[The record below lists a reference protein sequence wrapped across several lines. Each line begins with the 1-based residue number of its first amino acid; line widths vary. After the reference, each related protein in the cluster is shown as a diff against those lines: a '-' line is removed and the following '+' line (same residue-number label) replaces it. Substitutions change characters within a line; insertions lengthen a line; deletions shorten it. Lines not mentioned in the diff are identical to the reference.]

1 MRNRSKLLFVYFLII
16 FLFSMVTFSGLPLL
30 SASAEISKIDK
41 DEEDEE
47 NPRNIDRDEEDR
59 EEEEGD
65 DADVPSKFRHLI
77 DKDEYLQRRTAHIN
91 KLRGVPYSGKIN
103 PRARAI
109 EQMEAQEQ
117 AAPQIS
123 IATWESIGP
132 APIPNGQTSPSTA
145 VSGRTISIAVHPTNP
160 NIVYVGTANG
170 GVYRTT
176 DGGTTW
182 KSIFDSA
189 QSLAVGAIAIAPS
202 QPSTIFVGTGEP
214 NFSCDSY
221 FGVGVYRITNADTTP
236 VLAGP
241 FNQDGTALDVMSGR
255 SIGRIV
261 VHPTDA
267 NTIFVS
273 TTTGIGGIGCDL
285 AVGQPSN
292 RGLFRATNAL
302 AATPTFTK
310 LTVGTENGGNR
321 SVVDIVMEPGNPNN
335 LVCSVLGFNTA
346 GSGGVYRTTNALDPT
361 PTFTRTLT
369 VGTAGATFRTELAI
383 NKVGMVTTVYAAIG
397 EPSAITACNNAS
409 QSGTLKKS
417 TDGGATW
424 SAALSG
430 GNGFC
435 GGQCSYNISLAV
447 DPNNANNI
455 ILGGNTNS
463 TCSKLSA
470 RSTDGGATFAS
481 SSSGV
486 HADNHVAAFAPSDST
501 IAYMGTDGGIYK
513 STNSG
518 AAWTSISN
526 TGFNATQFQSL
537 ALHPTDRE
545 FMIGGTQDN
554 GTEFKRADGTW
565 TRADFGDGGFALID
579 QSATDTTNV
588 TMYHTYFN
596 QTNNLI
602 AFSRVN
608 TSACATE
615 GQWAL
620 RGAFGGV
627 DPTPVCDGSVGDI
640 LNGIGLTDAVEFY
653 APMALGPGTP
663 NTLYFGT
670 DRLYRSINKGDLM
683 TAVSQGPIEAGVT
696 ISAIGISP
704 QSDNVRIVGLSNG
717 HVYRTTTGV
726 SPLNNVTGSIPG
738 NYVARAVIDPTNSN
752 TAYVTLAGFGLG
764 AGQHIWKTTNLSN
777 AAPTWTA
784 SGGTMPD
791 VPVNAFVVDPAIP
804 ANLYAGTDIGVYR
817 STDSGA
823 TWTPYSNGL
832 PRVPVFDIAIQNPN
846 RVLRIA
852 THGRGIWE
860 ISLSQ
865 FSLAKLSESFNPS
878 GGMGSVDVTGPNGP
892 TWTATTS
899 DSWITINSPG
909 PGTGN
914 GTMTY
919 TVASNPASTRRIGT
933 ITIANQTFTV
943 LQGAT
948 FADVPVGH
956 PFYNEI
962 GKLSAR
968 GVTLGCS
975 GNNYCPSQVVTRE
988 QMSAFVIR
996 ALGDFNPPT
1005 PASQRF
1011 ADVPPNHPF
1020 YAFIE
1025 QMAVR
1030 QITLGCGSGNYC
1042 PGDMVTREQM
1052 AAFIIRGLGELSP
1065 PTPAMQRFD
1074 DVPPSNIFY
1083 NFIDRMAVLQITLG
1097 CSGTPPLY
1105 CPTDAVTR
1113 EQMAAFL
1120 VRAFKL

>member
-1 MRNRSKLLFVYFLII
+1 MRNRSHLLFTCFLVIA
-16 FLFSMVTFSGLPLL
+16 LFSMVTFSGNPLL
-30 SASAEISKIDK
+30 SASAENPQLDK
-41 DEEDEE
+41 DDEDDEE
-47 NPRNIDRDEEDR
+47 ADLPLHFRN
-59 EEEEGD
+59 
-65 DADVPSKFRHLI
+65 LI
-77 DKDEYLQRRTAHIN
+77 DKDEYLQRRNAFVN
-91 KLRGVPYSGKIN
+91 KLRGLPYNGKTN
-103 PRARAI
+103 PRVKAI

-123 IATWESIGP
+123 IAKWESVGP

-160 NIVYVGTANG
+160 NTAYVGTANG

-182 KSIFDSA
+182 KPIFDSA
-189 QSLAVGAIAIAPS
+189 QSLAVGAIAIVPS
-202 QPSTIFVGTGEP
+202 EPTTIFVGTGEP
-214 NFSCDSY
+214 SFSCDSF

-236 VLAGP
+236 TLSGP
-241 FNQDGTALDVMSGR
+241 FNQDGSAVDVMSGR
-255 SIGRIV
+255 AISKII
-261 VHPTDA
+261 VHPTDP

-273 TTTGIGGIGCDL
+273 TTSGIGGIGCDQST
-285 AVGQPSN
+285 AQPS
-292 RGLFRATNAL
+292 RGLFRSTNA
-302 AATPTFTK
+302 AGATPTFTK

-321 SVVDIVMEPGNPNN
+321 SITDIVMEPGNPNN
-335 LVCSVLGFNTA
+335 LVCAVFGFNTA
-346 GSGGVYRTTNALDPT
+346 GSGGIYRTTDALAVT
-361 PTFTRTLT
+361 PTFTRTLV
-369 VGTAGATFRTELAI
+369 VGTAAATFKTELAI
-383 NKVGMVTTVYAAIG
+383 NKIGMVTTVYAAIG
-397 EPSAITACNNAS
+397 EPSAITSCNNAQ
-409 QSGTLKKS
+409 QSGTLKRS
-417 TDGGATW
+417 TDGGQTW

-447 DPNNANNI
+447 DPNNANNV
-455 ILGGNTNS
+455 ILGGNVNS

-470 RSTDGGATFAS
+470 RSTDGGATFAN

-486 HADNHVAAFAPSDST
+486 HADNHVAVFAPSNTT

-518 AAWTSISN
+518 ASWTSMSN

-537 ALHPTDRE
+537 ALHPTNRE

-579 QSATDTTNV
+579 QSAADTTTV

-596 QTNNLI
+596 QSSNLI
-602 AFSRVN
+602 GFARVN

-615 GQWAL
+615 GQWAF
-620 RGAFGGV
+620 RGIFGGAPN
-627 DPTPVCDGSVGDI
+627 PTPVCDGSVGEI

-670 DRLYRSINKGDLM
+670 DRLYRSINRGDLM
-683 TAVSQGPIEAGVT
+683 TAVSQGPIEAGQTV
-696 ISAIGISP
+696 SAIGISP
-704 QSDNVRIVGLSNG
+704 QNDNVRIVGLSNG
-717 HVYRTTTGV
+717 HIYRTTTGAN
-726 SPLNNVTGSIPG
+726 PLNNVTGPIPG

-752 TAYVTLAGFGLG
+752 TAYVTLAGFGLA
-764 AGQHIWKTTNLSN
+764 AGQHVWKTTNLSN
-777 AAPTWTA
+777 AAPTWTVA
-784 SGGTMPD
+784 GSGIPD
-791 VPVNAFVVDPAIP
+791 VPVNAFAVDPAIP
-804 ANLYAGTDIGVYR
+804 NNLYAGTDIGVYR
-817 STDSGA
+817 STDGG
-823 TWTPYSNGL
+823 TNWTPFSNSL
-832 PRVPVFDIAIQNPN
+832 PRVPVFDMAIQNPN

-865 FSLAKLSESFNPS
+865 FALAKLSESFNPS
-878 GGMGSVDVTGPNGP
+878 GGMGSVAVTGPNGP
-892 TWTATTS
+892 TWTATTT
-899 DSWITINSPG
+899 DSWITINSTG

-919 TVASNPASTRRIGT
+919 TVGSNPASTRRIGT

-956 PFYNEI
+956 PLYNEI

-968 GVTLGCS
+968 GVTLGCG
-975 GNNYCPSQVVTRE
+975 GNNFCPGAIVTRE
-988 QMSAFVIR
+988 QMAAFMIR
-996 ALGDFNPPT
+996 ALGDFDPPT
-1005 PASQRF
+1005 PPSQRF
-1011 ADVPPNHPF
+1011 PDVPPSHPF

-1025 QMAVR
+1025 QMALR
-1030 QITLGCGSGNYC
+1030 QITLGCGGGNYC
-1042 PGDMVTREQM
+1042 PADIVTREQM
-1052 AAFIIRGLGELSP
+1052 AAFIIRGLGELTPPVP
-1065 PTPAMQRFD
+1065 PTQRFN
-1074 DVPPSNIFY
+1074 DVPPEHIFY
-1083 NFIDRMAVLQITLG
+1083 NFIDRMADLQITLG
-1097 CSGTPPLY
+1097 CSASPPLY
-1105 CPTDAVTR
+1105 CPASAVTR
-1113 EQMAAFL
+1113 EQMAAFV
-1120 VRAFKL
+1120 VRAYGL